1 MSTNAPHTILVA
13 DDDKAFTAA
22 LSTRLSKLGY
32 HVVVAHDGYMALDAA
47 LKHAPDLLILDIN
60 MPAGDG
66 FSVIDRLRKR
76 DEVSH
81 TIPLIIVSGE
91 NSAARRT
98 EAHQHGAFGY
108 LTKPFESG
116 ELVSMVRQALHEER
130 ILIPSV

>member
-1 MSTNAPHTILVA
+1 MSTEATHTILVA

-22 LSTRLSKLGY
+22 ISARLTNLGY

-47 LKHAPDLLILDIN
+47 LKHSPDLLILDIN

-66 FSVIDRLRKR
+66 FSVVDRLRKR

-81 TIPLIIVSGE
+81 TVPLIIVSGE
-91 NSAARRT
+91 SSAVRRS
-98 EAHQHGAFGY
+98 EAHRHGAFGY
-108 LTKPFESG
+108 LSKPFESG
-116 ELVSMVRQALHEER
+116 DLVTMVRQALHEER